1 MIHGESY
8 KPIVAEAARKAATE
22 VYNRIMVT
30 HLLMDK
36 TKPNRVAGAV
46 GFNVRTG
53 DFYVFRA
60 KAVIVAAGGASHIF
74 KPRAVGEG
82 MGRTWY
88 APVEQ
93 RLGLRAA
100 DPGRR
105 QDDADGEP
113 DRPHPLQGRLR
124 SGRRLL
130 PASEDLHAERLRA
143 RSTRR
148 RWYDDT
154 KELVGDYV
162 DRHPVPTCLRNHALL
177 EEVKAGRGPIRMVTK
192 EAFQDP
198 HKETV
203 GWENFL
209 GMTIGQAVVWASQ
222 NIDPKETNPELTT
235 SEPYVMGSH
244 ATCSGAWASG
254 PEDYAPAEYQWGYNR
269 MMTVEGLFGA
279 GDTIGGT
286 AHKFSSG
293 SFTEGRIAGKAAVK
307 YVQRHGQRTAS
318 GQRGGVRRPQEDRLS
333 SRWNTTEVGRN
344 EIVAGTVSPS
354 YILPIHGL
362 QRLEKIMDEYVGGIS
377 ANYTTNE
384 PLLTRG
390 LELLGMLKEDLD
402 HLGAEDLHQLQR
414 AWELHHRVLASECV
428 TQHTL
433 FRTETRWPGYYYRAD
448 HPKLDD
454 EDWHCFTLSRYDRET
469 GKWAMEK
476 APVYHIID

>member
-1 MIHGESY
+1 MTQME
-8 KPIVAEAARKAATE
+8 
-22 VYNRIMVT
+22 NRIVLT
-30 HLLMDK
+30 RFKDGYGPVGAYFLHLK
-36 TKPNRVAGAV
+36 TYTQNG
-46 GFNVRTG
+46 
-53 DFYVFRA
+53 Y
-60 KAVIVAAGGASHIF
+60 
-74 KPRAVGEG
+74 GEEYESK
-82 MGRTWY
+82 WY
-88 APVEQ
+88 NQ
-93 RLGLRAA
+93 
-100 DPGRR
+100 
-105 QDDADGEP
+105 
-113 DRPHPLQGRLR
+113 
-124 SGRRLL
+124 
-130 PASEDLHAERLRA
+130 
-143 RSTRR
+143 
-148 RWYDDT
+148 T
-154 KELVGDYV
+154 KELVGNYI
-162 DRHPVPTCLRNHALL
+162 DRHPVPTCLRNHAFL

-254 PEDYAPAEYQWGYNR
+254 PEDCAPSEYQWGYNR

-279 GDTIGGT
+279 GDAIGGS

-307 YVQRHGQRTAS
+307 YVKDLGKE
-318 GQRGGVRRPQEDRLS
+318 RPQVSEAEYEDLKKIVYKPLE
-333 SRWNTTEVGRN
+333 NYEVGRN

-362 QRLEKIMDEYVGGIS
+362 QRLEKIMDEYVGGIG
-377 ANYTTNE
+377 AHYTTNE

-390 LELLGMLKEDLD
+390 IELLGMLKEDLA

-414 AWELHHRVLASECV
+414 AWELQHRVLASESV
-428 TQHTL
+428 AQHTL

-454 EDWHCFTLSRYDRET
+454 EDWHCFTLSRYDRDS
-469 GKWAMEK
+469 GKWEMEK